1 MKVLDLQ
8 CGHGH
13 AFEGWFASE
22 EDFTDQCQRALI
34 TCPACGSPTITKKLS
49 APRLSLARSVR
60 PTPNEEV
67 PVVAA
72 PAPDDPGLMRAWLE
86 VARQVVAN
94 TSDVG
99 GRFAEEARKMHYQ
112 ETEARAIRGTATSAE
127 ARSLIEEGIEVLP
140 FVLPESFKETL
151 Q

>member
-1 MKVLDLQ
+1 
-8 CGHGH
+8 
-13 AFEGWFASE
+13 
-22 EDFTDQCQRALI
+22 
-34 TCPACGSPTITKKLS
+34 
-49 APRLSLARSVR
+49 
-60 PTPNEEV
+60 
-67 PVVAA
+67 
-72 PAPDDPGLMRAWLE
+72 MRAWLE

-140 FVLPESFKETL
+140 FVLPESFKERL